1 MELTIKNDDLGAVIE
16 RVLAEGD
23 KAPVFEGRTPEQN
36 GQYMV
41 VTYALDILRN
51 GWPLGKELQF
61 TYADFTDLPVAAAA
75 CYRTYRQR
83 ESVTYSTQGTA
94 KSLAAYFFVLAWN
107 EQDRPCEVRTKPV
120 LMDPEKE
127 PDFGSWINFTIRLK
141 GEDFLRAINEGLRIL
156 RTNDGKRLVSYD
168 LNPLMKAYHKATG
181 VDLAEKG
188 LVNIAFDR

>member
-1 MELTIKNDDLGAVIE
+1 MELTIKNDDLGEIIGK
-16 RVLAEGD
+16 VLAEGENE
-23 KAPVFEGRTPEQN
+23 PVFDGRTSEQN

-41 VTYALDILRN
+41 VTYAMDILRN
-51 GWPLGKELQF
+51 GLSLGKELQF
-61 TYADFTDLPVAAAA
+61 AYKDLIDLPAAAAA
-75 CYRTYRQR
+75 CYRAYRQR
-83 ESVTYSTQGTA
+83 ESVTYSAQGTA
-94 KSLAAYFFVLAWN
+94 KSLAAYFFILAWN
-107 EQDRPCEVRTKPV
+107 EQDLPCEVRTKPV

>member
-1 MELTIKNDDLGAVIE
+1 MELTIKNDDLGEIIGK
-16 RVLAEGD
+16 VLAEGENE
-23 KAPVFEGRTPEQN
+23 PVFEGRTPEQN

-41 VTYALDILRN
+41 VTYAMDILRN
-51 GWPLGKELQF
+51 GLSLGKELQF
-61 TYADFTDLPVAAAA
+61 AYKDLIDLPAAAAA
-75 CYRTYRQR
+75 CYRAYRQR
-83 ESVTYSTQGTA
+83 ESVTYSAQGTA

-107 EQDRPCEVRTKPV
+107 EQDLPCEVRTKPV
-120 LMDPEKE
+120 LMDPVKE
-127 PDFGSWINFTIRLK
+127 PDFGNWINFTIRLK
-141 GEDFLRAINEGLRIL
+141 GEDFLRAINEGLRIF